1 MTKPK
6 LFYIGDDAPASK
18 PYLYKECGLDNIY
31 LMNGFSIEK
40 IDGEETVSIHNVEGL
55 WKEIGLSLVMYKKTL
70 SPKEIRF
77 LRSQMQMTQSDLA
90 RLLRVDDQ
98 TVARWEKKKSK
109 IPGPADL
116 GLRMLFLNSEVAQPE
131 GNEILTK
138 LQDTISKLVEAD
150 SPLAEQMEFWRHDD
164 VWESK
169 PRRQAVR

>member
-31 LMNGFSIEK
+31 LQNGFSIEK
-40 IDGEETVSIHNVEGL
+40 IDGDETVSIHNVDGL
-55 WKEIGLSLVMYKKTL
+55 WKAIGLSLVTRKKTL

-77 LRSQMQMTQSDLA
+77 LRNQMGKTQSDLA

-116 GLRMLFLNSEVAQPE
+116 GLRMLFLNSKVAQPE

-138 LQDTISKLVEAD
+138 LQETISKLVDED
-150 SPLAEQMEFWRHDD
+150 SPLAEQMAFWRHND
-164 VWESK
+164 VWE
-169 PRRQAVR
+169 PRRAII